1 MYKRLRNV
9 LVLTGI
15 IFISLSILLG
25 TFVLMPGESLQA
37 SLSPLTEEQV
47 AVADNMLKHVRV
59 LADEIGERHYGE
71 PKAYQMAADYIF
83 DTFKDM
89 GLVPYREQFGEET
102 EFTNIVVEQYG
113 LRLPEEIIVVG
124 AHYDT
129 VWMTPGADDNASG
142 VAVMLELA
150 RQLKLRK
157 LDRTVRFIAFANE
170 EYPHFFTDEMG
181 SLVHARQASER
192 GEQIRAMYS
201 LEMLGYYSDEP
212 ESQNYPRPFN
222 WIYPDTANFVAFVS
236 NFKSRRLLTESIA
249 TFRKSKQFPSEG
261 LAAPVLL
268 VRDVR
273 RSDQAAFWRYGFSGV
288 MVTDTAAYRNYA
300 YHNVSD
306 VYDSLNYAHMARITS
321 GLLDVIIEQ
330 ANKK

>member
-1 MYKRLRNV
+1 
-9 LVLTGI
+9 
-15 IFISLSILLG
+15 
-25 TFVLMPGESLQA
+25 MPTTLA
-37 SLSPLTEEQV
+37 PLNTEQTT
-47 AVADNMLKHVRV
+47 VADNLLQHVKV

-71 PKAYQMAADYIF
+71 MEAYGRAADYIV
-83 DTFKDM
+83 DTFTSI
-89 GLVPYREQFGEET
+89 GFVPYIEQFGEET
-102 EFTNIVVEQYG
+102 EFKNIIAEHYG
-113 LRLPEEIIVVG
+113 MRLPEEIIIVG

-129 VWMTPGADDNASG
+129 VWMSPGADDNASG

-150 RQLKLRK
+150 RQLRSEA

-170 EYPHFFTDEMG
+170 EYPHYFTDEMG

-192 GEQIRAMYS
+192 GEQIRAMFS

-212 ESQNYPRPFN
+212 GSQNYPKPFN

-236 NFKSRRLLTESIA
+236 NFKSRRLLTDSIA
-249 TFRKSKQFPSEG
+249 SFRNSKQFPSEG

-273 RSDQAAFWRYGFSGV
+273 RSDQAAFWRYGFAGV
-288 MVTDTAAYRNYA
+288 MVTDTAAYRNYG

-306 VYDSLNYAHMARITS
+306 VYSSLNYAHMARITS
-321 GLLDVIIEQ
+321 GLLEVIIDQ
-330 ANKK
+330 ASDK